1 MKFGQVLF
9 ATASLLLAGA
19 ALAKAEESFDE
30 KNCKK
35 AQGQSTVLIA
45 RVAEGI
51 GVPEKAVKYEGS
63 FIGGPLGGCAG
74 LFSTPKG
81 AYECV
86 VSAWTSDG
94 GKSHF
99 IGVPSAGMVAGMS
112 NLCRKAK

>member
-1 MKFGQVLF
+1 MHSRTIVCAALSF
-9 ATASLLLAGA
+9 LLAGS

-30 KNCKK
+30 KNCRK
-35 AQGQSTVLIA
+35 AQGQSTVLVA

-86 VSAWTSDG
+86 VSPWSSDG
-94 GKSHF
+94 GKSYF